1 MKRKIKREEI
11 IERLR
16 KLTESRSND
25 IVKLVFTNS
34 QEDLQSVD
42 DMDLTLLT
50 EIKRNEKGAVEIK
63 LINKFDV
70 LKFLIDLTEG
80 VDCGSSENK
89 LDNFL
94 QALDKPSKEGGK

>member
-80 VDCGSSENK
+80 VDCDSSN
-89 LDNFL
+89 LDNFIR
-94 QALDKPSKEGGK
+94 ALDKPSKEGKE